1 MFNYTRKMQLALKD
15 KLRRGGLAAGAG
27 VMLLVAAGFLLAA
40 LWTWLA
46 DGLGWGPLLASL
58 TIGAVFLVIGLV
70 LLSLAGRERHPAPD
84 TDELREEIAERVEVM
99 ADAAIGKVSG
109 MADEMIGRASE
120 KARRIVGGAGQKA
133 QAFSDQMSYEADRFA
148 DRAEAGAEGAARQAR
163 EAVDAGLGAASR
175 AVDDLAGRT
184 QSARASDGASNGAA
198 VAPLIGAFAV
208 GLTLASRLRRNRRD
222 DDRRS

>member
-27 VMLLVAAGFLLAA
+27 VMLLIAAGFLLAA

-99 ADAAIGKVSG
+99 ADAAIGKVSN

-148 DRAEAGAEGAARQAR
+148 DRAEAGAEGAARNT
-163 EAVDAGLGAASR
+163 VLLGVR
-175 AVDDLAGRT
+175 GELADSGD
-184 QSARASDGASNGAA
+184 ARADSQPA
-198 VAPLIGAFAV
+198 
-208 GLTLASRLRRNRRD
+208 LRGRHRQRRHRHVRARGPAGP
-222 DDRRS
+222 DRRPRRHLPAERDR

>member
-1 MFNYTRKMQLALKD
+1 MSN
-15 KLRRGGLAAGAG
+15 
-27 VMLLVAAGFLLAA
+27 
-40 LWTWLA
+40 
-46 DGLGWGPLLASL
+46 PLLASL